1 MHVAGL
7 RAMKI
12 KKFIGASYSSLQNEI
27 VLDYMTA
34 AGFEAL
40 SICFRESVLRLIMST
55 TLAIWSMERP
65 SGAGHERHCEP

>member
-27 VLDYMTA
+27 VLDYMTK
-34 AGFEAL
+34 AGF
-40 SICFRESVLRLIMST
+40 RVL
-55 TLAIWSMERP
+55 SMEP
-65 SGAGHERHCEP
+65 IDVPFDQVAQISI